1 MIDEVS
7 RRVKEVALR
16 CGVRRISRDAASE
29 KCLKTPNLKRTKREK
44 NIEIEKFY

>member
-7 RRVKEVALR
+7 GRVKEVALR
-16 CGVRRISRDAASE
+16 CGISRDATSE
-29 KCLKTPNLKRTKREK
+29 KCRKTSNLKRTKRER